1 MEELQAMNWKSKC
14 YYLLDAQVAS
24 GAEGKGE
31 KRRRRLGMFIST
43 VKKRKVLERPER
55 LEALFDAS
63 STAAFTIPTA
73 DDDAKVI
80 QLNADEM
87 RPVIDIVDF
96 DSYPLGDC
104 DFGDV
109 SKFSKNAAS
118 CKEAG
123 CQLAESG
130 RMSEAVTKWQEGL
143 LFSPGDHILHELTA
157 QGFLFLD
164 RNLPALRS
172 AERAVELCPLWT
184 EGLLTL
190 ARAQRE
196 LGELEASLETYQRI
210 IEIDSVHKEA
220 ALEVKSLTPLL
231 ASLAKRREEL
241 LQKVEASV
249 SPDEIEANTC
259 ILNLCSRAQVG

>member
-1 MEELQAMNWKSKC
+1 MKSKSK
-14 YYLLDAQVAS
+14 YNYLLDAQVAS
-24 GAEGKGE
+24 GAKGKGE
-31 KRRRRLGMFIST
+31 KGRRRQGMFIST

-73 DDDAKVI
+73 DDDDAKDI

-87 RPVIDIVDF
+87 RPVTDIVDF

-104 DFGDV
+104 HFSDV
-109 SKFSKNAAS
+109 SRFSKNAAS

-210 IEIDSVHKEA
+210 IDIDSVHKEA